1 MMYPFMTLDD
11 GTEIVHSEMLPD
23 QRVKVYVEKPDTK
36 DCFHHMTCY
45 LPSYEITSVHGF
57 SKAEQDKYMEI
68 IRSTAHLIMEFSKD
82 GGFENASGF

>member
-1 MMYPFMTLDD
+1 VAGDK
-11 GTEIVHSEMLPD
+11 
-23 QRVKVYVEKPDTK
+23 VKVYVEKADVK
-36 DCFHHMTCY
+36 DGFHDMTCY